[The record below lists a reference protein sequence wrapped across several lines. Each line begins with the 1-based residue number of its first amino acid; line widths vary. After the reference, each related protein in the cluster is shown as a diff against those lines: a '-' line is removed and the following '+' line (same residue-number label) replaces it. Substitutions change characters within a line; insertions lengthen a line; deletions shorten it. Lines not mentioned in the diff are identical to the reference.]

1 MTFKKD
7 RIILCALFFFTIGGV
22 CYAAESAVVKEFREA
37 LRQRDAVRMS
47 SVVKRNRE
55 RIPDEVNGL
64 LDDALQPKAAAAE
77 EKEAKFNL
85 AERLARQY
93 KNVTGDEGPLVNQ
106 QKRVFESYLS
116 EPVSP
121 AAEDGVNSIVI
132 RRSEG
137 DKGPFNPNN
146 IVIKSGT
153 VVRWINNDSD
163 THMLSSVNGISTD
176 RIVSPDIAPGEAWE
190 HRFYRPGVY
199 YYLCF
204 IHKEKMYGK
213 ITVE

>member
-1 MTFKKD
+1 MTTKRD
-7 RIILCALFFFTIGGV
+7 RILLCALFFLILAGV
-22 CYAAESAVVKEFREA
+22 GYAAESAVVKEFREA

-64 LDDALQPKAAAAE
+64 LDDALEPRAAAA

-116 EPVSP
+116 EPVNAS
-121 AAEDGVNSIVI
+121 AAEDGVYSIEI
-132 RRSEG
+132 RHTET

-163 THMLSSVNGISTD
+163 LHILSSVNAISTGKMF
-176 RIVSPDIAPGEAWE
+176 SPDIPPGAAWE